1 MSLERTALM
10 ATKLSK
16 SVVAD
21 DYLELVKRFPL
32 VPIKNDRHLREAHE
46 VIDKLSMI
54 GEERM
59 TDGQA
64 DYLIVL
70 GDLTMAYES
79 DAFEQMTK
87 DVTGPDVLKHLVEE
101 HGLSASDVG
110 RIIGQRE
117 LGPKIFKGTRQI
129 SREHAKALGRHF
141 GLPAEIFLR

>member
-1 MSLERTALM
+1 M

-16 SVVAD
+16 SIVAD
-21 DYLELVKRFPL
+21 DYLGLVKRFPL
-32 VPIKNDRHLREAHE
+32 VPIKNDRHLREAHH
-46 VIDKLSMI
+46 VIDELSMI

-70 GDLTMAYES
+70 GDLTMAYET
-79 DAFEQMTK
+79 DVFEQMTK
-87 DVTGPDVLKHLVEE
+87 DITGLDVLKHLIEE

-110 RIIGQRE
+110 RIIGHRE
-117 LGPKIFKGTRQI
+117 LGPKVLKSNRQI
-129 SREHAKALGRHF
+129 SRERAMALGRHF